1 MKSEFVYKDYID
13 YIDYN
18 NRTKK
23 IIELENNYYV
33 YDVNANSK
41 EKILGDYESLTPLL
55 LILDQDA
62 KEIIGINGPM
72 FVLLQNELICMPEG
86 QLENAKKVIDNFYNK
101 K

>member
-1 MKSEFVYKDYID
+1 MKSEFVYTEYID

-23 IIELENNYYV
+23 IIELKNNYYV
-33 YDVNANSK
+33 YDVSANSK
-41 EKILGDYESLTPLL
+41 KMISGDYDSFISLL

-72 FVLLQNELICMPEG
+72 FILLQNELIHIPEG
-86 QLENAKKVIDNFYNK
+86 QLENVKKLITNFYNK
-101 K
+101 N